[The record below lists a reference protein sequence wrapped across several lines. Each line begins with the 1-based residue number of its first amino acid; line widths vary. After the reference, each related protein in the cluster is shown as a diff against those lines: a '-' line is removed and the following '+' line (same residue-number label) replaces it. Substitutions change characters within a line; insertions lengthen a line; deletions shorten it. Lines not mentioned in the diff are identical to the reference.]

1 MTRETREAPNKE
13 AREDKH
19 NAAMR
24 KQQAA
29 VQERIAQA
37 PDERSLIL
45 LLTGDGKG
53 KTSSG
58 FGMLWRALGY
68 GQQVAVVQFI
78 KGTQASGEEIFLRER
93 FPEIPFHQ
101 MGTGFTWDTQNFAAD
116 QAAAERTWAK
126 AAELLQREDLDLLLL
141 DELTYMLA
149 YRFLDEAIVLDA
161 LRHRAPQLS
170 VVITGRGG
178 GTALRELA
186 DTVSEV
192 KNVKH
197 AFDSGIKARKGVD
210 Y

>member
-1 MTRETREAPNKE
+1 VS
-13 AREDKH
+13 REDRF
-19 NAAMR
+19 NESMR

-37 PDERSLIL
+37 PEERSLL
-45 LLTGDGKG
+45 VLLTGDGKG
-53 KTSSG
+53 KTTSG

-68 GQQVAVVQFI
+68 GQKVAVVQFI
-78 KGTQASGEEIFLRER
+78 KGTQASGEELFLRER
-93 FPEIPFHQ
+93 HPDIPFFQ

-116 QAAAERTWAK
+116 QAAAQRTWLDAK
-126 AAELLQREDLDLLLL
+126 RLLQQPDLDFLLL

-149 YRFLDEAIVLDA
+149 YRFLEEDEVLDA
-161 LRHRAPQLS
+161 LRDRSPQLS
-170 VVITGRGG
+170 VIVTGRGG
-178 GTALRELA
+178 GTALRELC

-192 KNVKH
+192 KNLKH

>member
-1 MTRETREAPNKE
+1 MT
-13 AREDKH
+13 REDKH
-19 NAAMR
+19 NAVMR

-37 PDERSLIL
+37 PDEHSLIV

-68 GQQVAVVQFI
+68 GHQVAVVQFI

-93 FPEIPFHQ
+93 YPEIPFFQ
-101 MGTGFTWDTQNFAAD
+101 MGTGFTWDTQNFISD
-116 QAAAERTWAK
+116 QAAAERTWTE
-126 AAELLQREDLDLLLL
+126 AEALLQREDLDLLLL

-149 YRFLDEAIVLDA
+149 YRFLDEDKVLNA
-161 LRHRAPQLS
+161 LRERAPQLS
-170 VVITGRGG
+170 VVVTGRGG

-192 KNVKH
+192 KNIKH
-197 AFDSGIKARKGVD
+197 AFDAGIKARKGVD